1 LRDKEDE
8 PMGEPRRLYS
18 LEFIAVTVIM
28 LFAFLNIAVFY
39 SFYSY
44 LGRIGVPA
52 LWKGFLLGLEPMA
65 AFLLRPLVVS
75 RLHAGNAPDW
85 MAASL
90 VMLVLALVSY
100 QYVVSVPGIAAVRIV
115 HGAAFVL
122 LVSAAFT
129 VVVNFI
135 PRQRSAEGFS
145 VISLATLIPY
155 AVMPPVTEYL
165 LGRVESEAAI
175 YAGVAFLA
183 LPAAVL
189 LLCVRKRLLAAAE
202 AAGAVLSRPTLAD
215 VEESFRNRDI
225 VLLFGINFFIYISHA
240 TVFFFMKDFALAAGT
255 RNVGAFFTIY
265 TAVMIAVRLLGSRIF
280 DRLDKLRAL
289 SSAMAALVA
298 CLLALRFVSSE
309 NLFYVLAAVY
319 GLCVGVGIPMLNA
332 ALFDASPPRHR
343 GLNTNIALFMM
354 DGGFFLGPYLG
365 GALIAM
371 GWPVSSTILCCVF
384 FVAIGCCL
392 SVTAAGRA
400 SGRAEAPR

>member
-1 LRDKEDE
+1 ME
-8 PMGEPRRLYS
+8 EPRRLYS

-39 SFYSY
+39 SFYTY
-44 LGRIGVPA
+44 LGRIGVPPV
-52 LWKGFLLGLEPMA
+52 WRGFLLGLEPMA
-65 AFLLRPLVVS
+65 AFLLRPFVIS
-75 RLHAGNAPDW
+75 RLHAGNAPGL

-90 VMLVLALVSY
+90 VMLVLALMSY
-100 QYVVSVPGIAAVRIV
+100 RYVLSVPGIAAVRIL
-115 HGAAFVL
+115 HGTAFVL

-165 LGRVESEAAI
+165 LGRVESEADI

-189 LLCVRKRLLAAAE
+189 LLCIGKRMIAAAKAGG
-202 AAGAVLSRPTLAD
+202 AAFSRPSFAD
-215 VEESFRNRDI
+215 VRENIRNRDI
-225 VLLFGINFFIYISHA
+225 ALLFGINFFIYISHA
-240 TVFFFMKDFALAAGT
+240 TVFFFMKDFALAAGMK
-255 RNVGAFFTIY
+255 NVGAFFTIY

-280 DRLDKLRAL
+280 DRLDKLRTL
-289 SSAMAALVA
+289 SAAMAALAV

-309 NLFYVLAAVY
+309 VIFFVLAAVY

-332 ALFDASPPRHR
+332 ALFDISPPRHR

-354 DGGFFLGPYLG
+354 DGGFFLGPCLG
-365 GALIAM
+365 GALIAAGCSISATM
-371 GWPVSSTILCCVF
+371 ISCVF
-384 FVAIGCCL
+384 FVLIGCGL
-392 SVTAAGRA
+392 SVAAAGRA
-400 SGRAEAPR
+400 SGRAGSRQ

>member
-1 LRDKEDE
+1 ME
-8 PMGEPRRLYS
+8 EPRRLYS
-18 LEFIAVTVIM
+18 PEFIAVTVIL
-28 LFAFLNIAVFY
+28 LFAFLNIAVFF
-39 SFYSY
+39 SFYTY
-44 LGRIGVPA
+44 LGRIGVSPA
-52 LWKGFLLGLEPMA
+52 WKGFLLGLEPMA

-90 VMLVLALVSY
+90 VLLVLALVSY
-100 QYVVSVPGIAAVRIV
+100 PYVVSVPGIAAVRIV

-165 LGRVESEAAI
+165 LGRVGSEAAI

-189 LLCVRKRLLAAAE
+189 LLCVRKKMIVE
-202 AAGAVLSRPTLAD
+202 ANARGAVLSRSTLAD
-215 VEESFRNRDI
+215 VLESFRNRDI
-225 VLLFGINFFIYISHA
+225 ALLFGINFFIYISHA
-240 TVFFFMKDFALAAGT
+240 TVFFFMKDFALAAGM

-265 TAVMIAVRLLGSRIF
+265 TAVMIAVRLLGNRVF
-280 DRLDKLRAL
+280 DRLDKLRTL
-289 SSAMAALVA
+289 SAALAALAV

-309 NLFYVLAAVY
+309 AFFYALAAVY
-319 GLCVGVGIPMLNA
+319 GLCVGVGLPMLNA
-332 ALFDASPPRHR
+332 ALFDVSPPRHR

-365 GALIAM
+365 GAVIAA
-371 GWPVSSTILCCVF
+371 GWPVSSTILGCVF
-384 FVAIGCCL
+384 FVLIGCGL
-392 SVTAAGRA
+392 SVAAAGRA
-400 SGRAEAPR
+400 SERAE